1 MPRGQT
7 KVDSYWKALEATLSR
22 FAWATAMGQKRVNV
36 ESASGSEFGILKK
49 NIQDIKSYMQ

>member
-49 NIQDIKSYMQ
+49 KKTSKI